1 MKTRTSY
8 QALSSPARKSRR
20 GVRFLFPILA
30 RRCKT
35 IVYKALSFVFH
46 CISHYVTIILLPT
59 MNPLPSLS
67 WANTP
72 STLRG
77 AARTVDMLGKLD
89 EYRTSPDADCRLIR
103 NDWENIGNDIRV
115 SIVNY
120 GQAQEQTALADPAT
134 RTAA

>member
-1 MKTRTSY
+1 
-8 QALSSPARKSRR
+8 
-20 GVRFLFPILA
+20 
-30 RRCKT
+30 
-35 IVYKALSFVFH
+35 
-46 CISHYVTIILLPT
+46 